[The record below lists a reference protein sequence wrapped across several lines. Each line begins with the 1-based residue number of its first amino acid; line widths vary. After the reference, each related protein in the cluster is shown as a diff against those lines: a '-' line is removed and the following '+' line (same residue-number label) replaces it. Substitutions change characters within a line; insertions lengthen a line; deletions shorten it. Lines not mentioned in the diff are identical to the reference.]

1 MPCFLS
7 HKLKLI
13 FCHIPRTGGTSFTEA
28 IRPFLGEDYEMDTFP
43 KHLPLAKFRIGRL
56 GKHFDDY
63 LKVSI
68 DRPEADRQ
76 ASLRIGAK
84 LAPEPI
90 IFPQYGHGPDSE
102 YWWSTGQWLGDN
114 KGKPLVDVLI
124 NFDQLPGSALRFL
137 RSIGIELDELPH
149 RNKR

>member
-1 MPCFLS
+1 M
-7 HKLKLI
+7 I

-28 IRPFLGEDYEMDTFP
+28 IMPFLGEDYEMDTFT

-68 DRPEADRQ
+68 CRCEHDRQ
-76 ASLRIGAK
+76 ESLKIGAK

-90 IFPQYGHGPDSE
+90 IFPQYGCGPDSE
-102 YWWSTGQWLGDN
+102 YWWSTEQWLGDD

-124 NFDQLPGSALRFL
+124 NFAQLPGSALRFL
-137 RSIGIELDELPH
+137 RSIGIELDEYPH
-149 RNKR
+149 LNKR